1 MFTHSAESNENLE
14 KLFNEALPV
23 EEMSLIGSSGLL
35 SSKEH
40 SGPA

>member
-1 MFTHSAESNENLE
+1 MFTRSAESNEDLE
-14 KLFNEALPV
+14 KLSDEALPV

-35 SSKEH
+35 TSKEH

>member
-1 MFTHSAESNENLE
+1 MFTCSAESNEDLE
-14 KLFNEALPV
+14 KLSDEALP
-23 EEMSLIGSSGLL
+23 EEKMSLIGSSGLL